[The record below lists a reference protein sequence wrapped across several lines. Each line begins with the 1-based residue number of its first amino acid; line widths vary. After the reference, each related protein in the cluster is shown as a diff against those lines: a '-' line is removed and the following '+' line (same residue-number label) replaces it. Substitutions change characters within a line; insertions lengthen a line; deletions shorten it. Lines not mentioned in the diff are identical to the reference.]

1 VPRGIVLSLGAMLIL
16 QIVLH
21 ANQTAKSAQRAALPA
36 PPAIEVLRAAS
47 FGEDVALAKLI
58 MLWLQSYDNQPGISI
73 PFAALDYGRLIA
85 WLRAVLTLDP
95 DGAYPLLSASRIY
108 SEVPDAQR
116 QRAILDFVKESFL
129 ADPNLR
135 WPWMA
140 HAVYVAKH
148 RLKDMDLALA
158 YARLLAAHATGPQV
172 PHWAR
177 QMVIFV
183 LEDMGE
189 IEAAKVLLG
198 GLLDSGQISDP
209 HERWFLSNRL
219 EKLEAQGAAGAA
231 NP

>member
-1 VPRGIVLSLGAMLIL
+1 MDSIGI
-16 QIVLH
+16 
-21 ANQTAKSAQRAALPA
+21 
-36 PPAIEVLRAAS
+36 
-47 FGEDVALAKLI
+47 GEDVALAKLI
-58 MLWLQSYDNQPGISI
+58 MLGLQSYDNQPGISI
-73 PFAALDYGRLIA
+73 PFAALDYGRLIG
-85 WLRAVLTLDP
+85 WLRAILTLDP

-129 ADPNLR
+129 TDPNTR

-148 RLKDMDLALA
+148 RLGDMDLALA

-198 GLLDSGQISDP
+198 GLLDSGQVSDP

-219 EKLEAQGAAGAA
+219 EQLEAQGAAGAA